1 MVICQ
6 PVANPYVFAQI
17 LGKQGFLYSVLFF
30 LDMCPVSDVKKKC
43 TPGQKRRHARVKERR
58 RERRKEKRNSIYRA
72 KCKKRND
79 DKMEEIRKEH
89 EDALK
94 TCPICFEEYSDSVRK
109 CTLPC
114 NSEHHFCY
122 VCMFHYFFI
131 SSFLTLFYFLHFQ
144 PL

>member
-1 MVICQ
+1 MLSFVSLLQTPMFLPKFLGNRGFYI
-6 PVANPYVFAQI
+6 VFY
-17 LGKQGFLYSVLFF
+17 FCV
-30 LDMCPVSDVKKKC
+30 DMCPVSDVEKKC
-43 TPGQKRRHARVKERR
+43 TPGQKRRHARVKERK

-94 TCPICFEEYSDSVRK
+94 TCPICFEEYSESVRK
-109 CTLPC
+109 CTLSC

-122 VCMFHYFFI
+122 VCMFH
-131 SSFLTLFYFLHFQ
+131 
-144 PL
+144 